1 MIKLNTEVLVSQY
14 AAWKANRRFLV
25 GDVRPSTPW
34 AKRREAAA
42 RKKQWDWARAN
53 RRFVI
58 KA

>member
-1 MIKLNTEVLVSQY
+1 MDKQAIDALCATYES
-14 AAWKANRRFLV
+14 WKANRRFLV

>member
-1 MIKLNTEVLVSQY
+1 MDKQAIDALCATYES
-14 AAWKANRRFLV
+14 WKANRRFLV

-34 AKRREAAA
+34 AKRRKLAES
-42 RKKQWDWARAN
+42 RKRFALARAN

>member
-34 AKRREAAA
+34 AKRRKLAES
-42 RKKQWDWARAN
+42 RKRFALARAN